1 MSNTTP
7 VAGCRVRWLLLAGLL
22 ATLSCAQAERVVHRF
37 DVERPRDFGYLLGDV
52 LETRVHLEMAASH
65 ELVAD
70 KLPEGARISRW
81 LEQDPIEIESTV
93 GSELR
98 RYDMLLRYRV
108 VATPS
113 EVQAVEVPALTLD
126 VSGPGHLF
134 ALAIP
139 AWAFT
144 LGPLLPIREVVEG
157 VPLVLR
163 EPRPPGPVPT
173 GGALA
178 RIAVLATGMLVA
190 LAYLAWLHLRLPWL
204 ERGNGPFARAER
216 DLARLGR
223 RTAGQLD
230 YRAALTRIH
239 RAFDETAGRTL
250 FERDVGAFL
259 VADRRFAGLG
269 DGIAEFYALSSRCF
283 YLPGDDP
290 PQGSTEIAALRRF
303 CRACRDAERGLS

>member
-113 EVQAVEVPALTLD
+113 EVQAVEVPGLTLD

-139 AWAFT
+139 AWALT
-144 LGPLLPIREVVEG
+144 TAAT
-157 VPLVLR
+157 
-163 EPRPPGPVPT
+163 PR
-173 GGALA
+173 
-178 RIAVLATGMLVA
+178 ATGSA
-190 LAYLAWLHLRLPWL
+190 LIVVSVTLIIPRHIFLRFGCLL
-204 ERGNGPFARAER
+204 
-216 DLARLGR
+216 L
-223 RTAGQLD
+223 
-230 YRAALTRIH
+230 
-239 RAFDETAGRTL
+239 
-250 FERDVGAFL
+250 
-259 VADRRFAGLG
+259 RFACSKQ
-269 DGIAEFYALSSRCF
+269 ALFR
-283 YLPGDDP
+283 
-290 PQGSTEIAALRRF
+290 
-303 CRACRDAERGLS
+303 